1 MSTTYLWPRY
11 TPWTFYSFVIVCGSA
26 LTYNSVHT
34 SIENNDLRA
43 WMVAG
48 FVKRVKVKTAGAMMP
63 DKLWKFI
70 VSIPLGDRNT
80 NMK

>member
-1 MSTTYLWPRY
+1 
-11 TPWTFYSFVIVCGSA
+11 
-26 LTYNSVHT
+26 
-34 SIENNDLRA
+34 
-43 WMVAG
+43 MVAG

-70 VSIPLGDRNT
+70 VSIPLGDRKVFN